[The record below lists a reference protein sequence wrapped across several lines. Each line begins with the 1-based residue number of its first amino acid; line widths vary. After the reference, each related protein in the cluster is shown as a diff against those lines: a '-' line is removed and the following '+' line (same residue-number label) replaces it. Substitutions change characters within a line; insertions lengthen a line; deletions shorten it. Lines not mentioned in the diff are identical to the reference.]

1 MHFGSHFN
9 GFLELIFATFSDFAK
24 NSQPFETIVNSSEIE
39 GLAVG
44 KSTKKHSKT
53 DEKIVKKP
61 GGKSDAFFVD
71 FGYILKLLG
80 ALWGSKCYQNRV
92 KF

>member
-9 GFLELIFATFSDFAK
+9 GLLELIFDTFSDFAK

-39 GLAVG
+39 GRAVG
-44 KSTKKHSKT
+44 KSTKKRFKT
-53 DEKIVKKP
+53 NGKIGKKL

-71 FGYILKLLG
+71 FGIILG
-80 ALWGSKCYQNRV
+80 GFWEHFGYENG
-92 KF
+92 